1 MKELEEIQTEFTALS
16 DFLIALG
23 DEKRQAIIIAL
34 LEDQACVGRRVT
46 ELTEATQLSR
56 PAVSHH
62 LKILKQAKILV
73 VLTNVSRYHGTEE
86 PTGLWLGEATEFVE
100 EVTKAGF
107 SVDYVSPQGG
117 YVPLDPRSMK
127 YVDSSIM
134 AVYES
139 ADFQERALAHSL
151 SLEEIDPDEYAAIYF
166 TGGHGVMWDFPD
178 NPQLQAITRSLY
190 EQGKYLT
197 SVCHGIAGLLNVKDA
212 SGNYLVADKTITGF
226 TTAEEILAMKKA
238 VVPFLNETIAK
249 EHGANFAKKRPYKE
263 FAYQDGRI
271 ITGQNPFSVRAVAR
285 LLIQQ
290 LSK

>member
-1 MKELEEIQTEFTALS
+1 M
-16 DFLIALG
+16 
-23 DEKRQAIIIAL
+23 
-34 LEDQACVGRRVT
+34 
-46 ELTEATQLSR
+46 
-56 PAVSHH
+56 
-62 LKILKQAKILV
+62 

-139 ADFQERALAHSL
+139 ADFQERALAHS
-151 SLEEIDPDEYAAIYF
+151 SLEEIEPDEYAAIYF

-212 SGNYLVADKTITGF
+212 SGNYLIADKTITGF
-226 TTAEEILAMKKA
+226 TTAEEILAMKSSCS
-238 VVPFLNETIAK
+238 FLKRNNCQRTWCYFCE
-249 EHGANFAKKRPYKE
+249 KRPYKE
-263 FAYQDGRI
+263 FAYQDDRI

-290 LSK
+290 LSMNNSDYF